1 MAENVDIHSPIRV
14 MISDDHPIVR
24 QGLRMMMEAYPDL
37 EVVAEAGDGEQA
49 VRLAAETQP
58 DVLVIDLQM
67 PLKDGITAI
76 QEITQANPAARI
88 LVLTSFPE
96 DDNVFRAIKAGALG
110 YVLKETAP
118 EQLVESI
125 RAIQRGEVALHPV
138 IARKLVKEIRQPEEV
153 RLKGEPLTP
162 RELDVLKRLAR
173 GLTNQEIA
181 EELSVS
187 VRTVTTHVRSILD
200 KLRLANRTQAALY
213 AVEQGIADKPVL

>member
-1 MAENVDIHSPIRV
+1 

-24 QGLRMMMEAYPDL
+24 QGLRMMLEAYPDL
-37 EVVAEAGDGEQA
+37 DVVAEAEDGEQA
-49 VRLAAETQP
+49 VRLAAEVHP

-67 PLKDGITAI
+67 PLKDGFTAI
-76 QEITQANPAARI
+76 QEITGANPAARI

-96 DDNVFRAIKAGALG
+96 DDNVFRAIKAGAMG

-138 IARKLVKEIRQPEEV
+138 IARKLVQEIRQPAEE
-153 RLKGEPLTP
+153 RLKGEQLTP
-162 RELDVLKRLAR
+162 REVDVLKRLAR
-173 GLTNQEIA
+173 GLSNQEIA
-181 EELSVS
+181 AELSVS
-187 VRTVTTHVRSILD
+187 VRTVTTHVRNILD

-213 AVEQGIADKPVL
+213 AVEQGIADKPVR